1 MRNIGRR
8 VSKKIACLIV
18 SLANGGAEKSLSIL
32 LQNLSNECKTILVLM
47 HDIRF
52 YDIPKEIEVITLD
65 SSLSKGGIKKLLIL
79 PFLAL
84 KYKRIC
90 KERGITLSFS
100 LMNRPNYI
108 AVLAKMFGSPVKTV
122 ISERAMPSLQH
133 REGVQGAINRFLI
146 KRLYPHADIVTANS
160 QGNTK
165 DLMSRFKIPKVKTI
179 PNLLDQERI
188 REKTSEKAEFR
199 DDTFSFITVG
209 RLDRGKNH
217 ALLLEAMKEIK
228 AALYIIGDGV
238 LEGSLKQ
245 MIKEVKL
252 EKKVFL
258 LGRKE
263 NPYAYLSQADAFV
276 FSSNYEGF
284 PNVLLEAL
292 ACGLPI
298 ISTDCPSGPREILS
312 PKSDVLNV
320 LERGVERGE
329 YGVLTARNDVGAMCE
344 AMSEIQTNE
353 SLRESYRHKAR
364 KRADDFDKNRVLEL
378 YKEILCAP

>member
-1 MRNIGRR
+1 MN
-8 VSKKIACLIV
+8 
-18 SLANGGAEKSLSIL
+18 
-32 LQNLSNECKTILVLM
+32 
-47 HDIRF
+47 DIRF

-65 SSLSKGGIKKLLIL
+65 SSLAKSGIKKLLIL

-84 KYKRIC
+84 KYKHIC

-108 AVLAKMFGSPVKTV
+108 AVLAKMFGSSVKTI

-165 DLMSRFKIPKVKTI
+165 DLMSCFKIPKVKTI

-188 REKTSEKAEFR
+188 REKISEKAEFR

-209 RLDRGKNH
+209 RLDKGKNH

-228 AALYIIGDGV
+228 ATLYIIGDGV
-238 LEGSLKQ
+238 LEGHLKQ
-245 MIKEVKL
+245 MIKEMKL

-320 LERGVERGE
+320 LEGGVERGE
-329 YGVLTARNDVGAMCE
+329 YGILTARNDVGAMCE

-353 SLRESYRHKAR
+353 TLRESYRHKAP